1 MYPANKYLAPFKE
14 SRTKNL
20 VPFKESRQK
29 YFALFKES
37 RMASLTQILAAILKK
52 QHHSFIQ
59 QFVP

>member
-1 MYPANKYLAPFKE
+1 MYPANKYLA
-14 SRTKNL
+14 
-20 VPFKESRQK
+20 PFKESRQK

-52 QHHSFIQ
+52 QHHSFIH